1 MSNIL
6 PFPHVNGA
14 EASGCTVCGM
24 SLADQCQNAW
34 SNYYRY
40 AVAGGT
46 CREKARDLADGFVQ
60 YHYGSMI
67 DELRTIMGADHG

>member
-1 MSNIL
+1 MRD
-6 PFPHVNGA
+6 
-14 EASGCTVCGM
+14 CTGNDTAGM
-24 SLADQCQNAW
+24 SLADHCQNAW
-34 SNYYRY
+34 ANYYRH

-67 DELRTIMGADHG
+67 DELRAIMEASK